1 MKQRRSTA
9 EVVTRALAAD
19 PGHPST
25 RRQTRGLTEGAVLAA
40 LTAVVA
46 AVGLVIPFVGILL
59 APIPVMLLVMRWGMR
74 TALLAAVVAGLILL
88 QFFGPLVALS
98 VTVIFAPIGLA
109 MGWGVRRGIGA
120 QLTVLTGSAA
130 FLLSSLGTFAITI
143 FVLHQDI
150 LGQLIRTQVQ
160 AWESAQVWA
169 QHMGAPQSRIDE
181 MRNAVALMPQFL
193 RTTFPVLVALGALVW
208 AYLCYVLARSV
219 LRRIGHD
226 IPAVPP
232 ILSWRLPTA
241 LASSL
246 LWASAG
252 LSITSTVVPRLGG
265 AGLNAVLINLFVF
278 AFQGALVGITWMNAR
293 SIPRFAQIIAGMLAF
308 TSGLLP
314 LLALA
319 ILGILDTWYDF
330 RRLGESPRPTGA
342 PTEPDPHPAPGATP
356 PAVRSKRRQRVKA
369 GESQ

>member
-9 EVVTRALAAD
+9 EAVTRALAAD
-19 PGHPST
+19 PGHPSA
-25 RRQTRGLTEGAVLAA
+25 RRHTRGLTEGAVLAA
-40 LTAVVA
+40 LTAVAA
-46 AVGLVIPFVGILL
+46 AVGLVVPFVGILL

-74 TALLAAVVAGLILL
+74 TAVLAAVVAGLILL

-109 MGWGVRRGIGA
+109 LGWGVRRGIGA

-130 FLLSSLGTFAITI
+130 FLLSSLGTLGITI

-181 MRNAVALMPQFL
+181 MRSAVALMPQFL

-232 ILSWRLPTA
+232 ILTWRLPA
-241 LASSL
+241 GLASGL

-252 LSITSTVVPRLGG
+252 LSIASAVVPRLGG

-278 AFQGALVGITWMNAR
+278 AFQGALLGVTWMNAR
-293 SIPRFAQIIAGMLAF
+293 GIPRFAQIVAGMLVF

-319 ILGILDTWYDF
+319 ILGILDIWYDF
-330 RRLGESPRPTGA
+330 RHVRESPDAAATPAG
-342 PTEPDPHPAPGATP
+342 PDPHPAPEASPAT
-356 PAVRSKRRQRVKA
+356 VRSKRSHRVKA
-369 GESQ
+369 GDPQ